1 MNTEILSVP
10 AKVLAFCATVLVF
23 SVFTS
28 RAPVWLQ
35 ENLAQRYENADK
47 EMPVKVEEQKKRLQH
62 YDDESHLYGREGRDF
77 QSHTPALP
85 RKYGRTAEEATI

>member
-1 MNTEILSVP
+1 MDSIGWIRMKLISILLKIIMNTEILSVP

-47 EMPVKVEEQKKRLQH
+47 EMSVKVEEQKKRLQH
-62 YDDESHLYGREGRDF
+62 YDDES
-77 QSHTPALP
+77 
-85 RKYGRTAEEATI
+85 

>member
-1 MNTEILSVP
+1 MDSIGWIRMKLISILLKIIMNTEILSVP

-47 EMPVKVEEQKKRLQH
+47 EMPVKVEEQKKRPQH
-62 YDDESHLYGREGRDF
+62 YDDES
-77 QSHTPALP
+77 
-85 RKYGRTAEEATI
+85 